1 MLFRRCPS
9 SERLERFIRDPDAE
23 PRVARHVE
31 RCEKCRAAL
40 AEAREDAE
48 LLAQL
53 RAAAGGDVGEERRR
67 RIVEICRRALDESGM
82 SAARGEPPADS
93 AASPP

>member
-1 MLFRRCPS
+1 MIFGRCPS
-9 SERLERFIRDPDAE
+9 SQRLERYVREAAAE

-40 AEAREDAE
+40 AELREDAD

-53 RAAAGGDVGEERRR
+53 RAAAGGDLGDERRR
-67 RIVEICRRALDESGM
+67 RIVDICRRALDESGL
-82 SAARGEPPADS
+82 SAAPGEPPADS